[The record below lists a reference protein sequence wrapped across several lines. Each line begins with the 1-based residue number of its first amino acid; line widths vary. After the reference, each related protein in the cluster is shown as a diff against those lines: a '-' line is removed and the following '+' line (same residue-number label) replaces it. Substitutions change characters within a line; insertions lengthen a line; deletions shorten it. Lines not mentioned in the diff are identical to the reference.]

1 MLIGGVG
8 ERLKPPVLKTGVHF
22 VDREFESRPLRQSG
36 PENDLQEGDPDRAHD
51 SDGIRHG
58 RRMDLVA
65 LGTAT
70 AVFLV
75 RGRQSSG
82 NTAEKQQESSIKRST
97 GMTNVHQKVRSC
109 LFSCRATGRVG
120 ATPP

>member
-1 MLIGGVG
+1 VV
-8 ERLKPPVLKTGVHF
+8 ETTGLEN
-22 VDREFESRPLRQSG
+22 RRPLRG
-36 PENDLQEGDPDRAHD
+36 PRVRISPPPPVQARRTTCRKDDLDRAHD
-51 SDGIRHG
+51 GDGIRHA

-70 AVFLV
+70 AVV
-75 RGRQSSG
+75 SGRPSSG

-109 LFSCRATGRVG
+109 LFSCRASGRVG